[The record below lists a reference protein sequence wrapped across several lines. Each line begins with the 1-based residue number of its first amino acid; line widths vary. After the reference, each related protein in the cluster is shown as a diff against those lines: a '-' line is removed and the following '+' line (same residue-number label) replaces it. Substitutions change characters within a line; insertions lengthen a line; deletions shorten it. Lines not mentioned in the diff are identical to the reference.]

1 MEAMKI
7 SYSWEGG
14 SMMTNGKLIT
24 FEGIDGCGKSTQ
36 VQMLSDHLSSLG
48 YSVVVVREPG
58 GTDVGEAIRD
68 ILLSVE
74 LSPCPETELLLY
86 LASRAQL
93 TRQIIFPALNEGK
106 VVIAD
111 RFADSSTV
119 YQGYARGIGMETV
132 KKLNAF
138 ATMDLVPNITFI
150 LDIPEEIAAERM
162 KLKSKDRL
170 EKEGTDFLKKAREGY
185 LILAREEPERFV
197 VVNASRSP
205 DVIFEEILL
214 ILKEKRVIQF

>member
-1 MEAMKI
+1 
-7 SYSWEGG
+7 
-14 SMMTNGKLIT
+14 MTNGKLIT

>member
-1 MEAMKI
+1 MN
-7 SYSWEGG
+7 
-14 SMMTNGKLIT
+14 NGKLIT

-36 VQMLSDHLSSLG
+36 VQMLSDRLSSLG

-58 GTDVGEAIRD
+58 GTDIGEAIRS

-138 ATMDLVPNITFI
+138 ATMNLVPSITFI
-150 LDIPEEIAAERM
+150 LDIPEEIAVERM

-170 EKEGTDFLKKAREGY
+170 EKEGTDFLKMAREGY

-205 DVIFEEILL
+205 DAIFEEILL
-214 ILKEKRVIQF
+214 TLKEKGVIQF

>member
-138 ATMDLVPNITFI
+138 ATMNLVPSITFI

>member
-1 MEAMKI
+1 
-7 SYSWEGG
+7 
-14 SMMTNGKLIT
+14 MTNGKLIT

-138 ATMDLVPNITFI
+138 ATMNLVPSITFI

>member
-1 MEAMKI
+1 
-7 SYSWEGG
+7 
-14 SMMTNGKLIT
+14 MTNGKLIT

-138 ATMDLVPNITFI
+138 ATMNLVPSITFI

-185 LILAREEPERFV
+185 LILAQEEPERFV